1 MGEVKGI
8 QTKASFL
15 SQLARTWRK
24 TDAFCLAVKQV
35 NIGTQS
41 NQILQTPVGYS
52 CFLFGPTSCVI
63 EVEPVTLR
71 QLRRERIKV

>member
-1 MGEVKGI
+1 
-8 QTKASFL
+8 
-15 SQLARTWRK
+15 LARTWRK

-52 CFLFGPTSCVI
+52 CFLFGP
-63 EVEPVTLR
+63 VTLR